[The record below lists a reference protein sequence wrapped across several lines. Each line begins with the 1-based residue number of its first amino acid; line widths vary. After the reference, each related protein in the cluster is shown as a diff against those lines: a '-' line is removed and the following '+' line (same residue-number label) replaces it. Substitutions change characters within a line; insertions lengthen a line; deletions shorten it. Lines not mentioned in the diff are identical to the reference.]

1 MHQLSLG
8 FLDACRWLANDS
20 NIILTEYKPPSPT
33 PSLTFDASRYERFFE
48 RPWLSDAA
56 RRFLFAERM
65 IDERV
70 VRWCRLT
77 SWQDR
82 KGVNWLQIPYY
93 DCEGRLIGIQNRN
106 LNPRDDLPRFRFPQG
121 SRCTIYN
128 LPILRL
134 LRPDDDLY
142 ITEGCSDCWAMLSS
156 GRKAIAIP
164 SATLMKDDDVTTI
177 TRHLT
182 PHTRLHMFP
191 DNDEPGERLFLQLK
205 SRLPD
210 LQHHHLPLGCK
221 DFAEYY
227 VLTKKKG
234 VSS

>member
-1 MHQLSLG
+1 
-8 FLDACRWLANDS
+8 
-20 NIILTEYKPPSPT
+20 
-33 PSLTFDASRYERFFE
+33 
-48 RPWLSDAA
+48 
-56 RRFLFAERM
+56 
-65 IDERV
+65 
-70 VRWCRLT
+70 
-77 SWQDR
+77 
-82 KGVNWLQIPYY
+82 
-93 DCEGRLIGIQNRN
+93 
-106 LNPRDDLPRFRFPQG
+106 
-121 SRCTIYN
+121 
-128 LPILRL
+128 
-134 LRPDDDLY
+134 
-142 ITEGCSDCWAMLSS
+142 MLSS

-191 DNDEPGERLFLQLK
+191 DHDEPGERLFLQLK